1 MQYKNDEKNSLIS
14 ICQSTVTPILLIP
27 YDSNSQK
34 YILLCLEVM
43 SRNDIKYMVKAYL
56 QENGD
61 DKNQFITDTMN
72 NSLSPMGVITILKA
86 FSDIIDILCSPSFL
100 FMFPWFSTSC
110 FSSLC
115 QEASGRRS
123 GHCWSRRHALF
134 LSRWSLLL
142 CILQIVWTTL

>member
-86 FSDIIDILCSPSFL
+86 ISDIIDILCSPSFL
-100 FMFPWFSTSC
+100 FTFP
-110 FSSLC
+110 
-115 QEASGRRS
+115 
-123 GHCWSRRHALF
+123 
-134 LSRWSLLL
+134 
-142 CILQIVWTTL
+142 